1 MSQLPLDMPFAGKAG
16 RDAFQVSRC
25 NELALAWID
34 RWPDWPGACRA
45 LNIAGPTGAGKSHLA
60 TIWQDRVT
68 NVIMLDGLGDAAG
81 FVDGGFYVLDH
92 IQPSAAWD
100 EEALFHLFNHCRHSG
115 GLLLLSDQPVGQ
127 MGWQLPDL
135 RSRFRAVTMVEIAL
149 PDDSLLSALLAQ
161 YFTERQLVLPPA
173 VLTYLVGRME
183 RSYAAV
189 QRVGMAPDARS
200 IAEKRPLSVALARSV
215 LEDLTS

>member
-1 MSQLPLDMPFAGKAG
+1 
-16 RDAFQVSRC
+16 
-25 NELALAWID
+25 
-34 RWPDWPGACRA
+34 A

-68 NVIMLDGLGDAAG
+68 NVIMLDGLGDAAS

-135 RSRFRAVTMVEIAL
+135 RSRLRAVTVVEIDL
-149 PDDSLLSALLAQ
+149 PDDYLLSALLAQ

-183 RSYAAV
+183 RSFAAV
-189 QRVGMAPDARS
+189 QRVGAALDARS

>member
-1 MSQLPLDMPFAGKAG
+1 MSQLPLDMPFTEKAG
-16 RDAFQVSRC
+16 RDAFLVSRC

-60 TIWQDRVT
+60 TIWQDRVKKA
-68 NVIMLDGLGDAAG
+68 IILEGLGDADG
-81 FVDGGFYVLDH
+81 FVEGGFYVLDH

-135 RSRFRAVTMVEIAL
+135 RSRLRAVTVVEIAL
-149 PDDSLLSALLAQ
+149 PDDSLLAALLAH
-161 YFTERQLVLPPA
+161 YFTERQLVVPPE

-183 RSYAAV
+183 RSFAAV
-189 QRVGMAPDARS
+189 QRVGAALDARS

-215 LEDLTS
+215 LEDLTI